1 MVGSEGWKGR
11 EGRSNGGG
19 PSGEVGIPLAYAFR
33 GGLRWPSVESM
44 VEVATRGVEGERRG

>member
-19 PSGEVGIPLAYAFR
+19 PSGEVGIPLVHALR

-44 VEVATRGVEGERRG
+44 VELATRAEGERRG

>member
-19 PSGEVGIPLAYAFR
+19 PSGEVGIPLAHALR

-44 VEVATRGVEGERRG
+44 VELATRAEDERRG

>member
-19 PSGEVGIPLAYAFR
+19 PSGEVGIPLALR

-44 VEVATRGVEGERRG
+44 VELATRAEGERRG